1 MTRWGTAMMA
11 ALVAAA
17 GGLVAG
23 YALWGPRA
31 ERLPQIEAR
40 VKVLQSELSTLQ
52 TERQDL
58 EGRLQQL
65 SKEEERLAQE
75 NALLRSERT
84 TQQLQLEEAEHGRS
98 LPPPT
103 LPPK

>member
-1 MTRWGTAMMA
+1 VTRWGTAIIA

-17 GGLVAG
+17 GGLVIG
-23 YALWGPRA
+23 YWLWGSRA
-31 ERLPQIEAR
+31 ERLPHVEQRLQA
-40 VKVLQSELSTLQ
+40 LQSELTTLQ
-52 TERQDL
+52 TERQDI

-65 SKEEERLAQE
+65 TKEEERLAQE
-75 NALLRSERT
+75 NTLLRTERT
-84 TQQLQLEEAEHGRS
+84 TQQLQLEEAEHGRA